1 MPRGLSEFE
10 LIDSLRSRAGVSARL
25 LEGIGDDAAVTAPD
39 GFTVTS
45 VDAVVEEI
53 VEHSRQNETARE
65 GMRAF
70 LAQEP
75 AVMRDP
81 LTRFRDLEVVN
92 PFVVEPPTAS

>member
-1 MPRGLSEFE
+1 MSLS
-10 LIDSLRSRAGVSARL
+10 DASLDWLRKQAEARA
-25 LEGIGDDAAVTAPD
+25 
-39 GFTVTS
+39 TS

-81 LTRFRDLEVVN
+81 LTRLPSREDRHDRSVLHR
-92 PFVVEPPTAS
+92 

>member
-1 MPRGLSEFE
+1 MGRLTVSVS
-10 LIDSLRSRAGVSARL
+10 DASLQWLREQAEARA
-25 LEGIGDDAAVTAPD
+25 
-39 GFTVTS
+39 TS

-81 LTRFRDLEVVN
+81 LTRLPSREDRHDRSVLHR
-92 PFVVEPPTAS
+92 